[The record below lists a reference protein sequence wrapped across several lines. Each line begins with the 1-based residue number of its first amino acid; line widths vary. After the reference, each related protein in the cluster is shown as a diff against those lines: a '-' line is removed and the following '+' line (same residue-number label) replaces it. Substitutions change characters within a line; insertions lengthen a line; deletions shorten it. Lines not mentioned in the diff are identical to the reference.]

1 MSFNVQLFL
10 APHGLW
16 PACAHSMSQAR
27 MLEWVANSFSRGSS
41 RPKDLT
47 CISCQCRCQRCHGLF
62 TTKPPGKLYLGVE
75 RTLTLQQNPLAEHN
89 CALPVY
95 ILRNHLSCYLHMVSG
110 RKEKNKNK
118 NTPPHT
124 HSKGKGELQYMFYCK
139 AIPQNSF
146 ANDLDNNSIILG
158 STHPPKGVVL

>member
-1 MSFNVQLFL
+1 
-10 APHGLW
+10 
-16 PACAHSMSQAR
+16 
-27 MLEWVANSFSRGSS
+27 
-41 RPKDLT
+41 
-47 CISCQCRCQRCHGLF
+47 
-62 TTKPPGKLYLGVE
+62 
-75 RTLTLQQNPLAEHN
+75 
-89 CALPVY
+89 
-95 ILRNHLSCYLHMVSG
+95 MVSG

-158 STHPPKGVVL
+158 STRPPKGVVS